1 MPNEKTATAK
11 NAKESKKRKEKVPV
25 KLEKIIKDIEGLSVM
40 ELAELVK
47 ALKDKFGVEAMPV
60 ATAAPTAGEVQAEEK
75 PAEEK
80 SSFNIVLA
88 AAGKN
93 KIAVIK
99 AVRQINQELGL
110 KEAKDLV
117 ESAPKTILENADK
130 ETAENAKKLLAEAGA
145 TVELK

>member
-1 MPNEKTATAK
+1 MSNEKSK
-11 NAKESKKRKEKVPV
+11 NTTKKTKSVKVPV
-25 KLEKIIKDIEGLSVM
+25 KLEEIIKDIEGLSVL
-40 ELAELVK
+40 ELNELVK

-60 ATAAPTAGEVQAEEK
+60 ATAPTAGEVQAKEK

-80 SSFNIVLA
+80 SSFNVVLA

-99 AVRQINQELGL
+99 TVRQINQELGL

-130 ETAENAKKLLAEAGA
+130 ETAENAKKVLEEAGA
-145 TVELK
+145 KVELK